1 MIELKNG
8 SYYKIDNRQI
18 VLIIQVLEKVVK
30 LRFIVGSTIFS
41 KEETQVISKEAFFY
55 RKIAELTPLE
65 VELL

>member
-8 SYYKIDNRQI
+8 NYYKIDNKQI

-30 LRFIVGSTIFS
+30 LRFIVGSTIFN
-41 KEETQVISKEAFFY
+41 KEKNQTIHKDSFFY
-55 RKIAELTPLE
+55 RRIVELTPLE

>member
-1 MIELKNG
+1 MIELKKGN
-8 SYYKIDNRQI
+8 YYKIDNKQI

-41 KEETQVISKEAFFY
+41 KEKTQVIHKDDLFC
-55 RKIAELTPLE
+55 RRVVKLTPLE

>member
-1 MIELKNG
+1 MIELKKG

-18 VLIIQVLEKVVK
+18 VLIIGVLEKVVK

-41 KEETQVISKEAFFY
+41 KEKTQVICKDDLFC
-55 RKIAELTPLE
+55 RKVVELSPLE